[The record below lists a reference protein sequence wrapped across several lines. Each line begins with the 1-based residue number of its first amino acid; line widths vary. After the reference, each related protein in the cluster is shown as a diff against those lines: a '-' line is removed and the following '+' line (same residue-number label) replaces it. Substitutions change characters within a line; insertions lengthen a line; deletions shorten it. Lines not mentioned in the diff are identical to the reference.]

1 MSHLGQILFNGLIT
15 GLLIAL
21 PALALS
27 LTFSI
32 LRFANFA
39 IGALLTLGA
48 YAVYGFN
55 VGLGLN
61 LPLAVACG
69 CLVSIAVV
77 LLVNEWVHKPLRRR
91 SSLMQLVASM
101 GVALIMENV
110 VRLTAG
116 NAPAA
121 YAIEVA
127 RPQRLWGL
135 RVNHE
140 QGIIF
145 LAVVVLLLVAGGI
158 YQWTRWGRAMRAIAD
173 NPDLAG
179 VRGIPYDRTV
189 RLVWTF
195 SAITATVA
203 GTLIGLDATLNPMMG
218 SNYVL
223 AVFAAAILGGIAS
236 PLAAVA
242 GAVVLGIAEELSTL
256 VVAPH
261 YRSIIAYLIM
271 TALLLLRPS
280 GLFGARWVKK

>member
-1 MSHLGQILFNGLIT
+1 MNHLGQIVFNGLIT

-27 LTFSI
+27 LTFSV

-39 IGALLTLGA
+39 IGSLLTVGA

-55 VGLGLN
+55 VGLGLP
-61 LPLAVACG
+61 LPVAVACG
-69 CLVSIAVV
+69 CAVSVAVV
-77 LLVNEWVHKPLRRR
+77 LLVNEAVHRPLRRR

-101 GVALIMENV
+101 GVALVMENA
-110 VRLTAG
+110 VRLAAG
-116 NAPAA
+116 SAPAA
-121 YAIEVA
+121 YAVEVA
-127 RPQRLWGL
+127 RPLRFWGL

-140 QGIIF
+140 QGIIA
-145 LAVVVLLLVAGGI
+145 LAVVALLLLVAVL
-158 YQWTRWGRAMRAIAD
+158 YRATRWGRAMRAIAD

-189 RLVWTF
+189 RLVWAL
-195 SAITATVA
+195 SAIVATVA
-203 GTLIGLDATLNPMMG
+203 GTLIGLDATLNPLMG

-223 AVFAAAILGGIAS
+223 VVFAAAILGGIAS

-242 GAVVLGIAEELSTL
+242 GAIALGVVEELSTL

-261 YRSIIAYLIM
+261 YRSILAYCVM
-271 TALLLLRPS
+271 TLLLLLRPS
-280 GLFGARWVKK
+280 GLFGTRWVKK